1 MPPRNDTPLTP
12 TAADPGIFEGTD
24 GDDVIRYGDTDGDG
38 DQVTDGGNV
47 INAGA
52 GNDTVY
58 AGYGDDTIDGGTGS
72 DWLFGSQGDD
82 MLSGGADNDTLWG
95 DEGNDSLYGN
105 EGDDKLI
112 GGAGDDLLTGGEG
125 NDLLIGDNNP
135 GDQGGLSPEDPA
147 EPGFGNDTLVTSTG
161 NDTAYGGSGDDVF
174 RVFDEFGHH
183 HIVGGE
189 TGETEGDTLDAS
201 AVTADLTMY
210 YTSDEKGTFTDYGAT
225 VNFSEIE
232 KMYLGTGDDRVE
244 VIDTTTGYVHGGDS
258 FDTLILPEGDDA
270 PEVVITS
277 EVPYPAVP
285 GATSKT
291 GYVMFKDGSRLDFES
306 FEKIENKCICF
317 TPGTLIDTLRGRVA
331 VEGLVAGDKVLTR
344 DHGYQELTWTGRRD
358 LTMADLAGSPE
369 VGPVRIAAGAL
380 GRGLPERDLTVSP
393 RHRMLVTGARAELM
407 FGERE
412 VLVAAQDL
420 LGLPGV
426 SRADL
431 APVSYI
437 HVMCERHEIIRA
449 EGAWTESFQPAEA
462 VVDALEEATRAELLA
477 LFPALA
483 TEAGRAGFAAA
494 RPVLSGA
501 EAKTLFA
508 A

>member
-183 HIVGGE
+183 QIVGGE

-331 VEGLVAGDKVLTR
+331 VEALVAGDKVLTR

-358 LTMADLAGSPE
+358 L
-369 VGPVRIAAGAL
+369 
-380 GRGLPERDLTVSP
+380 
-393 RHRMLVTGARAELM
+393 
-407 FGERE
+407 
-412 VLVAAQDL
+412 
-420 LGLPGV
+420 
-426 SRADL
+426 
-431 APVSYI
+431 
-437 HVMCERHEIIRA
+437 
-449 EGAWTESFQPAEA
+449 
-462 VVDALEEATRAELLA
+462 
-477 LFPALA
+477 
-483 TEAGRAGFAAA
+483 
-494 RPVLSGA
+494 
-501 EAKTLFA
+501 
-508 A
+508 